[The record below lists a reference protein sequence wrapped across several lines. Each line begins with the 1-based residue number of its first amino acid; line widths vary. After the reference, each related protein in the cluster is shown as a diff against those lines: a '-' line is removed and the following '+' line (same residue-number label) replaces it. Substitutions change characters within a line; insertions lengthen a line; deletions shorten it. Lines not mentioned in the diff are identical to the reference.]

1 MKYKKGDITF
11 FTKTYSEKHKS
22 CHICKI
28 IKEYPTENKY
38 LVMCTDHYVVGHH
51 FFSVISEHDLLPIT
65 ESFLS
70 DEYDNYLS
78 NFDCKI
84 ELPILNIYKI
94 NSEWIDFLNS
104 GFDSYN
110 EFIKN
115 KDTN

>member
-51 FFSVISEHDLLPIT
+51 FFQLFQNMIYYLLQNRFYQMNMIIT
-65 ESFLS
+65 
-70 DEYDNYLS
+70 YQ
-78 NFDCKI
+78 
-84 ELPILNIYKI
+84 ILIVK
-94 NSEWIDFLNS
+94 
-104 GFDSYN
+104 
-110 EFIKN
+110 
-115 KDTN
+115 

>member
-51 FFSVISEHDLLPIT
+51 FF
-65 ESFLS
+65 
-70 DEYDNYLS
+70 
-78 NFDCKI
+78 
-84 ELPILNIYKI
+84 
-94 NSEWIDFLNS
+94 
-104 GFDSYN
+104 
-110 EFIKN
+110 
-115 KDTN
+115 